1 MTDHL
6 DETIDRLTDET
17 PDGHLLAALDA
28 VERSRS
34 GDAPPAAAVMARI
47 RASRSPLDGPAWSWA
62 RSLRLFML
70 LLGRQS
76 RVVPWQVVPWQVV
89 PATLALMAFAG
100 LGARFFA
107 VGWGATV
114 VSHAFCSMVLAG
126 VLLSVTMAFGD
137 SRADMISS
145 ATPLGTGAVTL
156 VRLVFILACDVV
168 FGLMVTAVMG
178 AQGYGT
184 FGVLLVGW
192 LSPLLL
198 VAGVGAMLAIRFSS
212 GVGFGVGL
220 LLIIAIRLDPFGFA
234 SLADASRSG
243 AAQSS
248 EQLVLAV
255 AGLVVCAATVAFAG
269 RLSGARMAATTV

>member
-1 MTDHL
+1 
-6 DETIDRLTDET
+6 
-17 PDGHLLAALDA
+17 
-28 VERSRS
+28 
-34 GDAPPAAAVMARI
+34 MARI

-76 RVVPWQVVPWQVV
+76 RVVPWQVV

-126 VLLSVTMAFGD
+126 VLLSVTMALGD

-156 VRLVFILACDVV
+156 VRLVFILACDVM
-168 FGLMVTAVMG
+168 FGLMVTTVMG

-220 LLIIAIRLDPFGFA
+220 LLVAVIRTDLLGLTGLPAAGWIDMTRPFGQP
-234 SLADASRSG
+234 L
-243 AAQSS
+243 
-248 EQLVLAV
+248 LAV
-255 AGLVVCAATVAFAG
+255 TGLMACAAAVAFSG
-269 RLSGARMAATTV
+269 RLSEARMAAAAV

>member
-1 MTDHL
+1 MTDHI
-6 DETIDRLTDET
+6 DETTDRLTGGT
-17 PDGHLLAALDA
+17 PDGRLLAALDA

-34 GDAPPAAAVMARI
+34 EDAPPAAAVMARI

-76 RVVPWQVVPWQVV
+76 RVVPWQVVP
-89 PATLALMAFAG
+89 ATLALMAFAG

-114 VSHAFCSMVLAG
+114 VSRAFCSMVLAG

-198 VAGVGAMLAIRFSS
+198 VAGVGAMLAIRFST

-220 LLIIAIRLDPFGFA
+220 LLVAVIRTDLLGLTGLPAAGWIDMTRPFGQP
-234 SLADASRSG
+234 L
-243 AAQSS
+243 
-248 EQLVLAV
+248 LAV
-255 AGLVVCAATVAFAG
+255 TGLMACAAAVAFSG
-269 RLSGARMAATTV
+269 RLSETRMADAAV

>member
-17 PDGHLLAALDA
+17 PDGRLLAALDA

-76 RVVPWQVVPWQVV
+76 RVVPWQVVP
-89 PATLALMAFAG
+89 ATLALMAFAG
-100 LGARFFA
+100 FGARFFA

-114 VSHAFCSMVLAG
+114 VSRAFCSMVLAG

-198 VAGVGAMLAIRFSS
+198 VAGVGAMLAIRFST

-220 LLIIAIRLDPFGFA
+220 LLVAVIRTDLLGLTGLPAAGWIDMTRPFGQP
-234 SLADASRSG
+234 L
-243 AAQSS
+243 
-248 EQLVLAV
+248 LAV
-255 AGLVVCAATVAFAG
+255 TGLMACTAAVAFSG
-269 RLSGARMAATTV
+269 RLSEARMAAAAV

>member
-1 MTDHL
+1 M
-6 DETIDRLTDET
+6 
-17 PDGHLLAALDA
+17 LAALDA
-28 VERSRS
+28 VERSHS

-76 RVVPWQVVPWQVV
+76 RVVPWQVVP
-89 PATLALMAFAG
+89 ATLALMAFAG

-126 VLLSVTMAFGD
+126 VLLSVTMALGD

-156 VRLVFILACDVV
+156 VRLVFILACDVM
-168 FGLMVTAVMG
+168 FGLMVTTVMG

-220 LLIIAIRLDPFGFA
+220 LLIIAIRLNPFGFA

-248 EQLVLAV
+248 GQLGLAV
-255 AGLVVCAATVAFAG
+255 AGLMACVAAVALAG
-269 RLSGARMAATTV
+269 RLSGARMAAATV

>member
-17 PDGHLLAALDA
+17 PDGRLLAALDA

-76 RVVPWQVVPWQVV
+76 RVVPWQVVP
-89 PATLALMAFAG
+89 ATLALMAFAG
-100 LGARFFA
+100 FGARFFA

-114 VSHAFCSMVLAG
+114 VSRAFCSMVLAG

-198 VAGVGAMLAIRFSS
+198 VAGVGAMLAIRFST

-220 LLIIAIRLDPFGFA
+220 LLVAVIRTDLLGLTGLPAAGWIDMTRPFGQP
-234 SLADASRSG
+234 L
-243 AAQSS
+243 
-248 EQLVLAV
+248 LAV
-255 AGLVVCAATVAFAG
+255 TGLMACAAAVAFSG
-269 RLSGARMAATTV
+269 RLSGARMAAATV

>member
-28 VERSRS
+28 VERSHS
-34 GDAPPAAAVMARI
+34 EDAPPAAAVMARI
-47 RASRSPLDGPAWSWA
+47 RSSRSPLDGPAWSWA

-76 RVVPWQVVPWQVV
+76 RVVPWQVV

-168 FGLMVTAVMG
+168 FG
-178 AQGYGT
+178 
-184 FGVLLVGW
+184 
-192 LSPLLL
+192 
-198 VAGVGAMLAIRFSS
+198 
-212 GVGFGVGL
+212 
-220 LLIIAIRLDPFGFA
+220 
-234 SLADASRSG
+234 
-243 AAQSS
+243 
-248 EQLVLAV
+248 
-255 AGLVVCAATVAFAG
+255 
-269 RLSGARMAATTV
+269 

>member
-1 MTDHL
+1 MTDHI
-6 DETIDRLTDET
+6 DETTDRLTGGT
-17 PDGHLLAALDA
+17 PDGRLLAALDA

-34 GDAPPAAAVMARI
+34 EDAPPAAAVMARI

-76 RVVPWQVVPWQVV
+76 RVVPWQVVP
-89 PATLALMAFAG
+89 ATLALMAFAG

-114 VSHAFCSMVLAG
+114 VSRAFCSMVLAG

-178 AQGYGT
+178 AQWYGT

-198 VAGVGAMLAIRFSS
+198 VAGVGAMLAIRFST

-220 LLIIAIRLDPFGFA
+220 LLVAVIRTDLLGLTGLPAAGWIDMTRPFGQP
-234 SLADASRSG
+234 L
-243 AAQSS
+243 
-248 EQLVLAV
+248 LAV
-255 AGLVVCAATVAFAG
+255 TGLMACAAAVAFSG
-269 RLSGARMAATTV
+269 QLSEARMAAAAV

>member
-28 VERSRS
+28 VERSHS

-76 RVVPWQVVPWQVV
+76 
-89 PATLALMAFAG
+89 LALMAFAG

-126 VLLSVTMAFGD
+126 VLLSVTMALGD

-156 VRLVFILACDVV
+156 VRLVFILACDVM
-168 FGLMVTAVMG
+168 FGLMVTTVMG

-220 LLIIAIRLDPFGFA
+220 LLIIAIRLNPFGFA

-248 EQLVLAV
+248 GQLVWPSR
-255 AGLVVCAATVAFAG
+255 G
-269 RLSGARMAATTV
+269 

>member
-1 MTDHL
+1 MTNHIDDTTNRMTD
-6 DETIDRLTDET
+6 DSTD
-17 PDGHLLAALDA
+17 GRLLAALA
-28 VERSRS
+28 ASERARS
-34 GDAPPAAAVMARI
+34 GEVPSAASMMARI
-47 RASRSPLDGPAWSWA
+47 RASRSPLDEPAWSWMH
-62 RSLRLFML
+62 SLRLFAL

-76 RVVPWQVVPWQVV
+76 KVLPWQVV
-89 PATLALMAFAG
+89 PATLALMAFTG

-107 VGWGATV
+107 VGWGAAV

-198 VAGVGAMLAIRFSS
+198 VAGVGAMLAIRFST

-234 SLADASRSG
+234 GLVDASRSG

>member
-1 MTDHL
+1 MTDHI
-6 DETIDRLTDET
+6 DETTGRLPDDEA
-17 PDGHLLAALDA
+17 DERLLAALAA

-34 GDAPPAAAVMARI
+34 GETPPVTAVMVRI
-47 RASRSPLDGPAWSWA
+47 RASRSPLDGPTWSWT

-76 RVVPWQVVPWQVV
+76 KVVPWQVV

-107 VGWGATV
+107 IDWGATV
-114 VSHAFCSMVLAG
+114 VSRAFCSMVLAS

-145 ATPLGTGAVTL
+145 ATPLGPGAVTL
-156 VRLVFILACDVV
+156 VRLVFVLACDIV
-168 FGLMVTAVMG
+168 FGLLVTAVMG
-178 AQGYGT
+178 VQGYGA

-198 VAGVGAMLAIRFSS
+198 VAGVGAMLSIRFST

-220 LLIIAIRLDPFGFA
+220 LLIAVIRTDLLGLMGLPAAGWIDMTRAFG
-234 SLADASRSG
+234 
-243 AAQSS
+243 
-248 EQLVLAV
+248 QLLLAV
-255 AGLVVCAATVAFAG
+255 TGLVMCAAAVAFAG
-269 RLSGARMAATTV
+269 RLAEARMTAAAV

>member
-1 MTDHL
+1 
-6 DETIDRLTDET
+6 
-17 PDGHLLAALDA
+17 
-28 VERSRS
+28 
-34 GDAPPAAAVMARI
+34 MARI

-76 RVVPWQVVPWQVV
+76 RVVPWQVA

-114 VSHAFCSMVLAG
+114 VSRAFCSMVLAG

-198 VAGVGAMLAIRFSS
+198 VAGVGAMLAIRFST

-220 LLIIAIRLDPFGFA
+220 LLVAVIRTDLLGLTGLPAAGWIGYDPAIRAAAAGRHGSDGVRGGGGVLRTIVRGAHGGRGRLTGLKPTGLRRPFGV
-234 SLADASRSG
+234 SREPCG
-243 AAQSS
+243 CRP
-248 EQLVLAV
+248 LPI
-255 AGLVVCAATVAFAG
+255 
-269 RLSGARMAATTV
+269 R

>member
-28 VERSRS
+28 VERSHS

-76 RVVPWQVVPWQVV
+76 RVVPWQVVP
-89 PATLALMAFAG
+89 ATLALMAFAG

-126 VLLSVTMAFGD
+126 VLLSVTMALGD

-156 VRLVFILACDVV
+156 VRLVFILACDVM
-168 FGLMVTAVMG
+168 FGLMVTTVMG

-198 VAGVGAMLAIRFSS
+198 VAVIRTDLL
-212 GVGFGVGL
+212 GL
-220 LLIIAIRLDPFGFA
+220 TGLPAAGWIDMTRPFGQP
-234 SLADASRSG
+234 L
-243 AAQSS
+243 
-248 EQLVLAV
+248 LAV
-255 AGLVVCAATVAFAG
+255 TGLMACAAAVAFSG
-269 RLSGARMAATTV
+269 RLSEARMAAAAV

>member
-1 MTDHL
+1 MTDHI
-6 DETIDRLTDET
+6 DETTDRLTGGT
-17 PDGHLLAALDA
+17 PDGRLLAALDA

-34 GDAPPAAAVMARI
+34 EDAPPAAAVMARI

-76 RVVPWQVVPWQVV
+76 RVVPWQVV

-178 AQGYGT
+178 AQWYGT

-198 VAGVGAMLAIRFSS
+198 VAGVGAMLAIRFST

-220 LLIIAIRLDPFGFA
+220 LLVAVIRTDLLGLTGLPAAGWIDMTRPFGQP
-234 SLADASRSG
+234 L
-243 AAQSS
+243 
-248 EQLVLAV
+248 LAV
-255 AGLVVCAATVAFAG
+255 TGLMACVAAGALAG
-269 RLSGARMAATTV
+269 RLSGARMAAATV

>member
-1 MTDHL
+1 MTDHI
-6 DETIDRLTDET
+6 DETTDRLTGGT
-17 PDGHLLAALDA
+17 PDGRLLAALDA

-34 GDAPPAAAVMARI
+34 EDAPPAAAVMARI

-76 RVVPWQVVPWQVV
+76 RVVPWQVVP
-89 PATLALMAFAG
+89 ATLALMAFAG

-114 VSHAFCSMVLAG
+114 VSRAFCSMVLAG

-156 VRLVFILACDVV
+156 VRLVFILACDVM

-198 VAGVGAMLAIRFSS
+198 VAGVGAMLAIRFST

-220 LLIIAIRLDPFGFA
+220 LLVAVIRTDLLGLTGLPAAGWIDMTRPFGQP
-234 SLADASRSG
+234 L
-243 AAQSS
+243 
-248 EQLVLAV
+248 LAV
-255 AGLVVCAATVAFAG
+255 TGLMACAAAVAFSG
-269 RLSGARMAATTV
+269 RLSEVRMAAAAV

>member
-17 PDGHLLAALDA
+17 PDGRLLAALDA

-76 RVVPWQVVPWQVV
+76 RVVPWQVVP
-89 PATLALMAFAG
+89 ATLALMAFAG
-100 LGARFFA
+100 FGARFFA

-220 LLIIAIRLDPFGFA
+220 LLIIAIRLNPFGFA

-248 EQLVLAV
+248 GQLGLAV
-255 AGLVVCAATVAFAG
+255 AGLMACVAAVALAG
-269 RLSGARMAATTV
+269 RLSGARMAAATV

>member
-17 PDGHLLAALDA
+17 PDGRLLAALDA

-76 RVVPWQVVPWQVV
+76 RVVPWQVVP
-89 PATLALMAFAG
+89 ATLAL
-100 LGARFFA
+100 
-107 VGWGATV
+107 
-114 VSHAFCSMVLAG
+114 
-126 VLLSVTMAFGD
+126 MAFGD

-168 FGLMVTAVMG
+168 FGLMVTTVMG

-220 LLIIAIRLDPFGFA
+220 LLIIAIRLNPFGFA
-234 SLADASRSG
+234 GLADASRSG

-248 EQLVLAV
+248 GQLGLAV
-255 AGLVVCAATVAFAG
+255 AGLMACVGAVALAG
-269 RLSGARMAATTV
+269 RLSGARMAAATV

>member
-1 MTDHL
+1 MVV
-6 DETIDRLTDET
+6 
-17 PDGHLLAALDA
+17 GAQSA
-28 VERSRS
+28 VVH
-34 GDAPPAAAVMARI
+34 AAA
-47 RASRSPLDGPAWSWA
+47 GPAVA
-62 RSLRLFML
+62 
-70 LLGRQS
+70 GGA
-76 RVVPWQVVPWQVV
+76 V
-89 PATLALMAFAG
+89 AGDAG

-198 VAGVGAMLAIRFSS
+198 VAGVGAMLAIRFST

-234 SLADASRSG
+234 GLVDASRSG

-255 AGLVVCAATVAFAG
+255 AGRGVCAATVAFAG

>member
-1 MTDHL
+1 MTDHI
-6 DETIDRLTDET
+6 DETTDRLTGGT
-17 PDGHLLAALDA
+17 PDGRLLAALDA

-34 GDAPPAAAVMARI
+34 EDAPPAAAVMARI

-76 RVVPWQVVPWQVV
+76 RVVPWQVVP
-89 PATLALMAFAG
+89 ATLALMAFAG

-114 VSHAFCSMVLAG
+114 VSRAFCSMVLAG

-198 VAGVGAMLAIRFSS
+198 VAGVGAMLAIRFST

-220 LLIIAIRLDPFGFA
+220 LLVAVIRTDLLGLTGLPAAGWIDMTRPFGQP
-234 SLADASRSG
+234 L
-243 AAQSS
+243 
-248 EQLVLAV
+248 LAV
-255 AGLVVCAATVAFAG
+255 TGLMACAAAVAFSG
-269 RLSGARMAATTV
+269 RLSEVRMAAAAV

>member
-1 MTDHL
+1 MTNHIDDTTNRMTD
-6 DETIDRLTDET
+6 DSTD
-17 PDGHLLAALDA
+17 GRLLAALA
-28 VERSRS
+28 ASERARS
-34 GDAPPAAAVMARI
+34 GEVPSAASMMARI
-47 RASRSPLDGPAWSWA
+47 RASRSPLDEPAWSWMH
-62 RSLRLFML
+62 SLRLFAL

-76 RVVPWQVVPWQVV
+76 KVLPWQVV
-89 PATLALMAFAG
+89 PATLALMAFTG

-107 VGWGATV
+107 VGWGAAV

-178 AQGYGT
+178 AQWYGT

-198 VAGVGAMLAIRFSS
+198 VAGVGAMLAIRFST

-220 LLIIAIRLDPFGFA
+220 LLVAVIRTDLLGLTGLPAAGWIDMTRPFGQP
-234 SLADASRSG
+234 L
-243 AAQSS
+243 
-248 EQLVLAV
+248 LAV
-255 AGLVVCAATVAFAG
+255 TGLMACAAAVAFSG
-269 RLSGARMAATTV
+269 RLSEARMAAAAV

>member
-1 MTDHL
+1 
-6 DETIDRLTDET
+6 
-17 PDGHLLAALDA
+17 
-28 VERSRS
+28 
-34 GDAPPAAAVMARI
+34 
-47 RASRSPLDGPAWSWA
+47 
-62 RSLRLFML
+62 
-70 LLGRQS
+70 
-76 RVVPWQVVPWQVV
+76 
-89 PATLALMAFAG
+89 
-100 LGARFFA
+100 
-107 VGWGATV
+107 
-114 VSHAFCSMVLAG
+114 
-126 VLLSVTMAFGD
+126 MAFGD

-168 FGLMVTAVMG
+168 FGLMVTAVMS

-198 VAGVGAMLAIRFSS
+198 VAGVGAMLAIRFST

-234 SLADASRSG
+234 GLVDASRSG

>member
-6 DETIDRLTDET
+6 DETTSRLTDDEA
-17 PDGHLLAALDA
+17 DERLLAALAA

-34 GDAPPAAAVMARI
+34 GGVPPVAAVMARI
-47 RASRSPLDGPAWSWA
+47 RASRSPLDGPAWSWT

-70 LLGRQS
+70 LLGRQMK
-76 RVVPWQVVPWQVV
+76 VVPWQVV
-89 PATLALMAFAG
+89 PATLALMAFSG

-107 VGWGATV
+107 VGWGVTV
-114 VSHAFCSMVLAG
+114 VSRAFCSMVLAG

-145 ATPLGTGAVTL
+145 ATPLGPGAVTL
-156 VRLVFILACDVV
+156 VRLVFVLACDVV
-168 FGLMVTAVMG
+168 FGLLVTVVMG
-178 AQGYGT
+178 AQGYGM

-198 VAGVGAMLAIRFSS
+198 VAGVGAMLAIRFST

-220 LLIIAIRLDPFGFA
+220 LLVAVIRMDLLGLMGLPAVGWIDMTRTFG
-234 SLADASRSG
+234 
-243 AAQSS
+243 
-248 EQLVLAV
+248 QLLLAV
-255 AGLVVCAATVAFAG
+255 TGLLACTAAVAFAG
-269 RLSGARMAATTV
+269 RLSEARVAAAAV

>member
-1 MTDHL
+1 MTDHI
-6 DETIDRLTDET
+6 DETTDRLTGGT
-17 PDGHLLAALDA
+17 PDGRLLAALDA

-34 GDAPPAAAVMARI
+34 EDAPPAAAVMARI

-76 RVVPWQVVPWQVV
+76 RVVPWQVVP
-89 PATLALMAFAG
+89 ATLALMAFAG

-114 VSHAFCSMVLAG
+114 VSRAFCSMVLAG

-198 VAGVGAMLAIRFSS
+198 VAGVGAMLAIRFST

-220 LLIIAIRLDPFGFA
+220 LLVAVIRTDLLGLTGLPAAGGIDMTRPFGQP
-234 SLADASRSG
+234 L
-243 AAQSS
+243 
-248 EQLVLAV
+248 LAV
-255 AGLVVCAATVAFAG
+255 TGLMACAAAVAFSG
-269 RLSGARMAATTV
+269 RLSEGRMAAAAV

>member
-28 VERSRS
+28 VERSHS

-76 RVVPWQVVPWQVV
+76 RVVPWQVVP
-89 PATLALMAFAG
+89 ATLALMAFAG

-126 VLLSVTMAFGD
+126 VLLSVTMALGD

-156 VRLVFILACDVV
+156 VRLVFILACDVM
-168 FGLMVTAVMG
+168 FGLMVTTVMG

-220 LLIIAIRLDPFGFA
+220 LLIIAIRLNPFGFA

-248 EQLVLAV
+248 GQL
-255 AGLVVCAATVAFAG
+255 
-269 RLSGARMAATTV
+269 LSLIHI

>member
-1 MTDHL
+1 MTDYI
-6 DETIDRLTDET
+6 DETTDRLTDDAADER
-17 PDGHLLAALDA
+17 LLAALAA

-34 GDAPPAAAVMARI
+34 GETPPATAVMARI
-47 RASRSPLDGPAWSWA
+47 RASRSPLDGPAWSWT

-76 RVVPWQVVPWQVV
+76 KVVPWQVV
-89 PATLALMAFAG
+89 PATLTLMAFAG

-107 VGWGATV
+107 VGWGTTV
-114 VSHAFCSMVLAG
+114 VSRAFCSMVLAG

-145 ATPLGTGAVTL
+145 ATPLGPGAVTL
-156 VRLVFILACDVV
+156 VRLVFVLACDVV
-168 FGLMVTAVMG
+168 FGLLVTVVMG
-178 AQGYGT
+178 VQGYGA

-198 VAGVGAMLAIRFSS
+198 VAGVGAMLAIRFST

-220 LLIIAIRLDPFGFA
+220 PLIIAIRLDPFGFA
-234 SLADASRSG
+234 GLVDASRSG

-248 EQLVLAV
+248 GQLGLAV
-255 AGLVVCAATVAFAG
+255 AGLVVCAATVALAG

>member
-28 VERSRS
+28 VERSHS

-76 RVVPWQVVPWQVV
+76 RVVPWQVVP
-89 PATLALMAFAG
+89 ATLALMAFAG
-100 LGARFFA
+100 LGGA
-107 VGWGATV
+107 VLRGRLGCDGRV
-114 VSHAFCSMVLAG
+114 PC
-126 VLLSVTMAFGD
+126 VLLDGAGRRVVERDDGVRGFPCGHD
-137 SRADMISS
+137 LVGH
-145 ATPLGTGAVTL
+145 PVGYGAVTL

-198 VAGVGAMLAIRFSS
+198 VAGVGAMLAIRFST

-234 SLADASRSG
+234 GLVDASRSG

>member
-1 MTDHL
+1 MTDHI
-6 DETIDRLTDET
+6 DETTDRLTGGT
-17 PDGHLLAALDA
+17 PDGRLLAALDA

-34 GDAPPAAAVMARI
+34 EDAPPAAAVMARI

-76 RVVPWQVVPWQVV
+76 RVVPWQVVP
-89 PATLALMAFAG
+89 ATLALMAFAG

-114 VSHAFCSMVLAG
+114 VSRVFCSMVLAG

-198 VAGVGAMLAIRFSS
+198 VAGVGAMLAIRFST

-220 LLIIAIRLDPFGFA
+220 LLVAVIRTDLLGLTGLPAAGWIDMTRPFGQP
-234 SLADASRSG
+234 L
-243 AAQSS
+243 
-248 EQLVLAV
+248 LAV
-255 AGLVVCAATVAFAG
+255 TGLMACAAAVAFSG
-269 RLSGARMAATTV
+269 RLSEVRMAAAAV

>member
-1 MTDHL
+1 MTDHI
-6 DETIDRLTDET
+6 DETTGRLTDDEA
-17 PDGHLLAALDA
+17 DERLLAALAA

-34 GDAPPAAAVMARI
+34 GETPPVTALMARI

-70 LLGRQS
+70 LLGRQT
-76 RVVPWQVVPWQVV
+76 RVVPWQVV

-107 VGWGATV
+107 VGWGVTV
-114 VSHAFCSMVLAG
+114 VSRAFCSMVLAG

-145 ATPLGTGAVTL
+145 ATPLGPGAVTL
-156 VRLVFILACDVV
+156 VRLAFVLACDVV
-168 FGLMVTAVMG
+168 FGLLVTVVMG
-178 AQGYGT
+178 VQDYGA

-198 VAGVGAMLAIRFSS
+198 VAGVGAMLAIRFST

-220 LLIIAIRLDPFGFA
+220 LLVAVIRTDLLGLMGLPSAGWIDMTRTFGQP
-234 SLADASRSG
+234 L
-243 AAQSS
+243 
-248 EQLVLAV
+248 LAV
-255 AGLVVCAATVAFAG
+255 AGLLACAVAVAFAG
-269 RLSGARMAATTV
+269 RLSEARVAAAAV

>member
-1 MTDHL
+1 MTDHI
-6 DETIDRLTDET
+6 DETTDRLTGGT
-17 PDGHLLAALDA
+17 PDGRLLAALDV

-34 GDAPPAAAVMARI
+34 EDAPPAAAVMARI

-76 RVVPWQVVPWQVV
+76 RVVPWQVVP
-89 PATLALMAFAG
+89 ATLALMAFAG

-114 VSHAFCSMVLAG
+114 VSRAFCSMVLAG

-198 VAGVGAMLAIRFSS
+198 VAGVGAMLAIRFST

-220 LLIIAIRLDPFGFA
+220 LLVAVIRTDLLGLTGLPAAGWIDMTRPFGQP
-234 SLADASRSG
+234 L
-243 AAQSS
+243 
-248 EQLVLAV
+248 LAV
-255 AGLVVCAATVAFAG
+255 TGLMACAAAVAFSG
-269 RLSGARMAATTV
+269 RLSEVRMAAAAV

>member
-17 PDGHLLAALDA
+17 PDGRLLAALDA

-76 RVVPWQVVPWQVV
+76 RVVPWQVVP
-89 PATLALMAFAG
+89 ATLALMAFAG
-100 LGARFFA
+100 FGARFFA

-114 VSHAFCSMVLAG
+114 VSRAFCSMVLAG

-145 ATPLGTGAVTL
+145 ATPLGSGAVTL

-198 VAGVGAMLAIRFSS
+198 VAGVGAMLAIRFST

-220 LLIIAIRLDPFGFA
+220 LLVAVIRTDLLGLTGLPAAGWIDMTRPFGQP
-234 SLADASRSG
+234 L
-243 AAQSS
+243 
-248 EQLVLAV
+248 LAV
-255 AGLVVCAATVAFAG
+255 TGLMACAAAVAFSG
-269 RLSGARMAATTV
+269 RLSEARMAAAAV